1 MNVPDRQRV
10 RLSAAARGFVLVA
23 LVAPVLW
30 SRDTAALVALV
41 AIGFVWVVAQ
51 TIETRPGVSLLLAS
65 TLGAAAV
72 GTVCALA
79 LHTSLAVLGALAVPP
94 FTAGVHRAL
103 RGVALS
109 LSAQLIAVVVVTFA
123 LYGGLTS
130 EQGLGV
136 FTWSVT
142 SLGLGLI
149 GAFLHAALK
158 REPDPLA
165 PHRYAQSLIRQLID
179 LSGGLSSGLDPVPLG
194 GVLLSTVRDDLP
206 TEAVVLYIPR
216 GESLTPLVSKT
227 EPTHDLAACDDLACE
242 AWALGR
248 PVVAGHT
255 FALPL
260 VTASGTTAVVAGIL
274 SDRLDLRALRL
285 EERLAT
291 MGERLAPGVV
301 HLDTALLFTAFRDA
315 ATADERRRLAREM
328 HDGVAQDIASLGY
341 LVDALAA
348 DPASPRQA
356 ERIDQLRGRISTVVA
371 EVRQSLVTLRTEV
384 GSSASLGTA
393 IGSVA
398 RNLTESSG
406 VPIQVT
412 LDERTSRLRPEV
424 EAELFR
430 IAQEA
435 MTNAVRHAHATSID
449 VQCRVHAPEV
459 TITVSDDGRGLQESR
474 TDSHGLEIMRERALL
489 VGARLTVSD
498 RPTGGTVVDVR
509 IRGRDTADTGNT
521 GEQVPDGRVIP

>member
-30 SRDTAALVALV
+30 SQDSAALVALV
-41 AIGFVWVVAQ
+41 AIGFVWVAAQ
-51 TIETRPGVSLLLAS
+51 TVENRPGVSLLLAS
-65 TLGAAAV
+65 TVGAALV
-72 GTVCALA
+72 GTVCAFA

-103 RGVALS
+103 RGVALA
-109 LSAQLIAVVVVTFA
+109 LSAQLTAVVVVTLL

-130 EQGLGV
+130 AQGLGV

-142 SLGLGLI
+142 GLGLGLI
-149 GAFLHAALK
+149 AAFLHAVLK
-158 REPDPLA
+158 RDPDPLA
-165 PHRYAQSLIRQLID
+165 SHRYAQSLIRELID
-179 LSGGLSSGLDPVPLG
+179 LSGGLTSGLDPVPLG
-194 GVLLSTVRDDLP
+194 GVVLSTVHDDLP
-206 TEAVVLYIPR
+206 TAALVLYVPR
-216 GESLTPLVSKT
+216 GESLTPLVSKIGP
-227 EPTHDLAACDDLACE
+227 EHDLADCDDLACE

-260 VTASGTTAVVAGIL
+260 LTTSGTTAVVAGIL
-274 SDRLDLRALRL
+274 SERLDPGALQL
-285 EERLAT
+285 EERLAR
-291 MGERLAPGVV
+291 MGSRLEQGVV
-301 HLDTALLFTAFRDA
+301 QLDTALLFTAFRDA

-348 DPASPRQA
+348 DPGSPRQA
-356 ERIDQLRGRISTVVA
+356 ERIEQLRGRISTVVA

-412 LDERTSRLRPEV
+412 LDERATRLRPEV

-449 VQCRVHAPEV
+449 VQCRVRAPEV
-459 TITVSDDGRGLQESR
+459 TITVSDDGLGLQEPR
-474 TDSHGLEIMRERALL
+474 PDSYGLEIMRERAVL
-489 VGARLTVSD
+489 VGARLTVTE
-498 RPTGGTVVDVR
+498 RPVGGTVVDVR
-509 IRGRDTADTGNT
+509 IGGRETAEIGAT
-521 GEQVPDGRVIP
+521 VPDERVIP